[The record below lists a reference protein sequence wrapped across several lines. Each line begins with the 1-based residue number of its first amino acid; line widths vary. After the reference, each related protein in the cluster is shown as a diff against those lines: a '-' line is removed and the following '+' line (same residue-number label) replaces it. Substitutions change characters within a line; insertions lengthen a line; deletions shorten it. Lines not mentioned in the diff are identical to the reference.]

1 MSQGDI
7 PRLLSQELK
16 ERKPLKQSV
25 VKVEPTHTKLPP
37 YSSKEVSKQS
47 SSSVA
52 PPNPAVTNL
61 GKRKDEH
68 LNSPRP
74 TLALAQGLAPMP
86 EGDVLHPFAPQ
97 HFLWDDLWLEQDGAA
112 HFVVVAKR
120 YEKEQVAEVDRAAVR
135 EVCVFFMRMKQHT
148 RLYQQKVDWRNP
160 GTRLAGVL
168 DKANWQAANSALRP
182 PFVRTPSSSVALPL
196 VLVATLRSPGQ
207 A

>member
-1 MSQGDI
+1 
-7 PRLLSQELK
+7 
-16 ERKPLKQSV
+16 
-25 VKVEPTHTKLPP
+25 
-37 YSSKEVSKQS
+37 
-47 SSSVA
+47 
-52 PPNPAVTNL
+52 
-61 GKRKDEH
+61 
-68 LNSPRP
+68 
-74 TLALAQGLAPMP
+74 MP

-120 YEKEQVAEVDRAAVR
+120 YEREQVAEVDKSAVR

-196 VLVATLRSPGQ
+196 VLVATLRSHGQ